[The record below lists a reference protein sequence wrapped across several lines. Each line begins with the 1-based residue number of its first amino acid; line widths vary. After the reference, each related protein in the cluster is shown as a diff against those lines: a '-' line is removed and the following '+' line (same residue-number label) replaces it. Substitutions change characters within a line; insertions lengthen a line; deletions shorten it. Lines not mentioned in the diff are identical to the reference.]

1 MGISEKTAR
10 PGVVVGVL
18 AFGGTVAAITQTAVV
33 PIIGQLPQLLHTSA
47 ANASWVITVTLL
59 VGAVFTPV
67 AGKLGDLYG
76 KHRMLLVSG
85 GFLIVGAA
93 IAAMSSSLV
102 PMLIGRGIQGMGVGL
117 IPLGISLMRD
127 VLPAERLGSS
137 IALMSASLGVGGAL
151 GLPVSAAVA
160 QYASWRVLFWAAA
173 ALSVLI
179 VVLIATLVPAEATRG
194 DAGGRFDFVGAAGLG
209 AGLVFLLLP
218 VSKGAGWG
226 WSSATTLGLFAASA
240 VTLAA
245 WGWWELRTSDPLVDL
260 RTTARPQ
267 VLLTNA
273 ASVLVGFAMYGQAL
287 IVPQLMQL
295 PAATGHGMGQTM
307 LGMGLWMAPGG
318 LMMML
323 LSPAGAKLSAARGP
337 KVTLAVGALII
348 AVGYGSSAV
357 LMGSTWGLMTMVCIT
372 NIGVGLAYG
381 AMPALI
387 MGAVPLSETASANS
401 INTLMRSLGTSVSA
415 AVVGVVLANMTTDF
429 AGHAVPSEAGF
440 HVGLLIGAA
449 VALVAAGTA
458 MTIPRRPAEPADLDS
473 ELATLSTRPVSVAKA

>member
-1 MGISEKTAR
+1 MGNSDRAAR

-33 PIIGQLPQLLHTSA
+33 PIIGELPGLLHTSA

-85 GFLIVGAA
+85 AFLIVGAA
-93 IAAMSSSLV
+93 VAAMSSSLV

-127 VLPAERLGSS
+127 VLPPARLGSS

-160 QYASWRVLFWAAA
+160 QYSSWRVLFWGTA
-173 ALSVLI
+173 ALSALI
-179 VVLIATLVPAEATRG
+179 MVLIATLVPAESKRG
-194 DAGGRFDFVGAAGLG
+194 DAGGRFDVVGAVGLG

-218 VSKGAGWG
+218 VSKGSGWG
-226 WSSATTLGLFAASA
+226 WTSTTTLGLFAASA
-240 VTLAA
+240 VTLVA
-245 WGWWELRTSDPLVDL
+245 WAWWELRASDPLVDL
-260 RTTARPQ
+260 RTTAKPQ

-273 ASVLVGFAMYGQAL
+273 TSVLVGFALYGQAL

-307 LGMGLWMAPGG
+307 LAMGLWMAPGG
-318 LMMML
+318 LVMML
-323 LSPAGAKLSAARGP
+323 VSPLGAKLSALRGP
-337 KVTLAVGALII
+337 KITLALGSLII
-348 AVGYGSSAV
+348 AIGYGSSVV

-415 AVVGVVLANMTTDF
+415 AVVGVVLANLTTDF
-429 AGHAVPSEAGF
+429 AGRTVPSETGF
-440 HVGLLIGAA
+440 HVGLLIGAG
-449 VALVAAGTA
+449 VALVAAVLA
-458 MTIPRRPAEPADLDS
+458 LAIPRRPAETTDFDA
-473 ELATLSTRPVSVAKA
+473 ELATLSPEVAKA